1 MGKKSTGG
9 QVVYISKTANDDDP
23 VEIWKLAGRLK
34 GVAHVLVEEST
45 SLNPLSE
52 GFAMIITNTTEQ
64 SVYIFLIM
72 LTDINGSYIVPTTA
86 LMQF

>member
-1 MGKKSTGG
+1 
-9 QVVYISKTANDDDP
+9 
-23 VEIWKLAGRLK
+23 
-34 GVAHVLVEEST
+34 
-45 SLNPLSE
+45 
-52 GFAMIITNTTEQ
+52 MIITNTTEQ